1 MKVSIE
7 LEELSKKTLI
17 RIALETTDSN
27 VLDELATNR
36 SSKILEAV
44 AGNEYARRETIISL
58 SKSKFEEVRRKALK
72 SLNLT

>member
-44 AGNEYARRETIISL
+44 ASNQYARRETIIGL
-58 SKSKFEEVRRKALK
+58 SKSNVEEVRRKALK

>member
-44 AGNEYARRETIISL
+44 AENEWTRRETVRKL
-58 SKSKFEEVRRKALK
+58 SESKFEEVRRKALK